1 MIDPILKKAMDRRDE
16 ALREV
21 KRWEA
26 WIKEY
31 VELSEPTGALDIPLP
46 QNASRPAKQPKAA
59 IQDAKAAPV
68 ATAAPQDKEVESV
81 AQIEREEEVSHG
93 GTGDNADHSLAL
105 NLHTPA
111 TLSTESGHGRGLW
124 PFGGKAKTAPDDL
137 GPVPGFLSSA
147 KSH

>member
-1 MIDPILKKAMDRRDE
+1 MDPILKKAMDKRDE

-31 VELSEPTGALDIPLP
+31 VELSEPTGALDIPLA

-59 IQDAKAAPV
+59 PQDKDAKAAPV
-68 ATAAPQDKEVESV
+68 ATTAPQDREVEAA
-81 AQIEREEEVSHG
+81 AQIEPGDEVSLG
-93 GTGDNADHSLAL
+93 GTGGDADHSLAL

-111 TLSTESGHGRGLW
+111 TLSTESGHGRLW
-124 PFGGKAKTAPDDL
+124 PFGGKAKTTPDDL
-137 GPVPGFLSSA
+137 GPVPGFLNSA

>member
-1 MIDPILKKAMDRRDE
+1 MIDPILKKAMDKRDE

-59 IQDAKAAPV
+59 PQDKDAKAAPLATV
-68 ATAAPQDKEVESV
+68 ADQDKEVEPA
-81 AQIEREEEVSHG
+81 AQIEVSHR
-93 GTGDNADHSLAL
+93 GTGDDADHSLAL
-105 NLHTPA
+105 NLQTPA

-124 PFGGKAKTAPDDL
+124 PFGGKAKTTPDDL
-137 GPVPGFLSSA
+137 GPVPGFLNSA